1 LSVAASALLAVG
13 DKASGQ
19 RLLASATEEYKKAGL
34 ETSVQLSEFVYARAQ
49 LSPVAGDPTLRDDLQ
64 TLVGSWQKV
73 HPNSVW
79 HGEALYWLSRVQEAE
94 GQAEAAAQ
102 TRRLAGQMLK
112 DSKLPAMR
120 LIAAAHAQDP
130 DAELN
135 GSDRVWRPE

>member
-1 LSVAASALLAVG
+1 
-13 DKASGQ
+13 
-19 RLLASATEEYKKAGL
+19 
-34 ETSVQLSEFVYARAQ
+34 VQLSEFVYARAQ
-49 LSPVAGDPTLRDDLQ
+49 LSPEAVDPTLRDDLQ
-64 TLVGSWQKV
+64 TLVASWQKV
-73 HPNSVW
+73 HPNSMW